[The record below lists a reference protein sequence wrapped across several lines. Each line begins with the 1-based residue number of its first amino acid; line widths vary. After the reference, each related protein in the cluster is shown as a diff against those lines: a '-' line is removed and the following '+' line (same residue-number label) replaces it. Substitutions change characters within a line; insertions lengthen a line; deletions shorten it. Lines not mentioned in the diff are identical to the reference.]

1 VAARGWASWSAPPW
15 CPQADHHP
23 GLIGEFVGM
32 GRDLVTGYPEP
43 TLRFVI
49 RNPVLPATA
58 RDGTREHPFAL
69 WPIAI
74 EHISP
79 AAPADLERPLSYRVD
94 GEPSAR
100 APGRPRVHMTDRHD
114 AATGAGH
121 TATCLVGACWSGRR
135 GQDRGPRTSA
145 LVVSD
150 RPDERTARRAF
161 DRSITDWRASPQ
173 EGAT

>member
-1 VAARGWASWSAPPW
+1 MLHEGATNADMLAEIRAVLGGLPRRGTLYRVRF
-15 CPQADHHP
+15 PQADHHP
-23 GLIGEFVGM
+23 GFIGEFVGM

-94 GEPSAR
+94 GEPPAR
-100 APGRPRVHMTDRHD
+100 APGRPRV
-114 AATGAGH
+114 
-121 TATCLVGACWSGRR
+121 
-135 GQDRGPRTSA
+135 Q
-145 LVVSD
+145 
-150 RPDERTARRAF
+150 
-161 DRSITDWRASPQ
+161 
-173 EGAT
+173 